1 MLYEEERSYGEPIPI
16 SESIPESGPE
26 SNPQSEAIPDSE
38 SSPELI
44 PNTDSDS
51 ELERIFEKVFDAHQ
65 RNAVGQDLQRGVR
78 VNFLRMFLQNVDHHF
93 VIRHQA
99 AGMQRHITP
108 IFRVLLQHPA
118 GEFKYQLLKVS
129 AQLLQVL
136 HRTVM
141 PEQRR
146 AGHFRLRVEQLQ
158 GALVLPLGL
167 VQYDQLDHFSSVVS
181 MMASSAATFLSVV
194 PSGFVLAPL
203 RNGNRLSHRC
213 RFVRVVAEL
222 VFATVGQQVR
232 KQADHIDRIGVELRK
247 LLHRLA
253 EVLVD
258 EQVMFALLRNVD
270 RLNAPQMGHGGHIQ
284 QSLLATHQEPRF
296 MQLRNALDQ
305 CALVLHVVKH
315 AHLDGIVDQPNR
327 VRIVPDQTLER
338 ANTFAPLV
346 RCAEWI
352 SGKPWRLK
360 SFTFS
365 KPSVRLN
372 SSVYSGMTSIWSPR
386 KLPRLPVNEN
396 IGSGT
401 GIGTFTPTCP
411 TSMSFTNL
419 RAVAP
424 LVVKMAVPL
433 PYGLLLISSIAS
445 SIVSTDRHTS
455 TGPKISSV

>member
-1 MLYEEERSYGEPIPI
+1 MLPLLLLLFAYFRRV
-16 SESIPESGPE
+16 
-26 SNPQSEAIPDSE
+26 
-38 SSPELI
+38 
-44 PNTDSDS
+44 
-51 ELERIFEKVFDAHQ
+51 ELERILEEVFDAHQ
-65 RNAVGQDLQRGVR
+65 RNGVGQDLQRGVR

-118 GEFKYQLLKVS
+118 GEFEYQLLEVS

-136 HRTVM
+136 HRTVV

-203 RNGNRLSHRC
+203 RNGNRLS
-213 RFVRVVAEL
+213 
-222 VFATVGQQVR
+222 VR

-284 QSLLATHQEPRF
+284 QSLLATHQKPRF

-327 VRIVPDQTLER
+327 VRIVPHQTLER
-338 ANTFAPLV
+338 FAPDQRFQVHRTLGRIRLNRFRFHRFNRPGHTVRPFPIIRPILFRIVIRNSSFTTANTL
-346 RCAEWI
+346 
-352 SGKPWRLK
+352 
-360 SFTFS
+360 
-365 KPSVRLN
+365 
-372 SSVYSGMTSIWSPR
+372 
-386 KLPRLPVNEN
+386 
-396 IGSGT
+396 
-401 GIGTFTPTCP
+401 
-411 TSMSFTNL
+411 
-419 RAVAP
+419 
-424 LVVKMAVPL
+424 
-433 PYGLLLISSIAS
+433 SSIS
-445 SIVSTDRHTS
+445 VMHGSMVFDELVGNRSTFRGCAAD
-455 TGPKISSV
+455 IW